1 MVRLRWIGLG
11 LLAIPLLDALFL
23 VFVAGTI
30 GWQLTVAAVVI
41 TALLGMV
48 FVRSESRHTIRKLQ
62 EKLAVGETP
71 TDELVDGGLLIAAG
85 AFLLTPGLVT
95 DATGFLLVFPP
106 TRAVVRTVL
115 KEYVIVPKLDA
126 ETGGFATG
134 NVYTFGFPNDAGGS
148 ANTGNP
154 GFGGFDDFD
163 GFDANT
169 GSSDGSGDYVDLDD
183 DSYDIEFD
191 DDDRSSTGN

>member
-23 VFVAGTI
+23 VFVAGML
-30 GWQLTVAAVVI
+30 GWQLTVAIVVI

-95 DATGFLLVFPP
+95 DATGCLLVFPP
-106 TRAVVRTVL
+106 SRAVVRTLL
-115 KEYVIVPKLDA
+115 KQYVIVPKLD
-126 ETGGFATG
+126 EQTGGFATG
-134 NVYTFGFPNDAGGS
+134 NVYTFGFPNDDG
-148 ANTGNP
+148 ANTG
-154 GFGGFDDFD
+154 FSGFDV
-163 GFDANT
+163 DAGT
-169 GSSDGSGDYVDLDD
+169 SSSETDGDYVDLDD
-183 DSYDIEFD
+183 DAYDIEFED
-191 DDDRSSTGN
+191 DDGTPTGD